1 MSLSPLR
8 NVQFTNTSTRKKE
21 VFRTLEPG
29 KVKMYSC
36 GPTVY
41 GEIHIGNLRA
51 ALTSDL
57 AYRFLRRAGFEVT
70 YVRNYTD
77 IDDKIIKRAQ
87 EEGVPMEVITRRYIE
102 AAEQCYALAGMAE
115 PTRKTR
121 VTDHL
126 PEIIEMI
133 EAILKNGKAYVAG
146 PSGGGPAREGQS
158 SDVYFSIEDFPS
170 YGALSGKSLEDL
182 RAGARVEVNEIKR
195 SPGDFALWKA
205 AKSGEP
211 AWDSPWG
218 KGRPGWHIECSAMAC
233 KWLGPRMDLH
243 HGGEDLVFP
252 HHENEIAQSEAATG
266 IAPYVGV
273 WIHNAFL
280 TFSSEKM
287 SKSLGNVVLAKDFL
301 AQFGGEVARM
311 VFLGVHYRSTFDF
324 NPEMVDHAVSTLA
337 RLYEAK
343 RAAEELLERKIQTP
357 DPMAEALWGGF
368 FIDCERT
375 RNSML
380 DHLANDLNTPGAF
393 AELFGLVRE
402 WNRILAQ
409 GNARNTPAA
418 ILAAQEFIKVIEQ
431 EAGAV
436 LGVGRMRGEAMLRH
450 LSDIRALRSRNEGKT
465 VLSDVEIEEWIRKRK
480 DARSNKDFKTSD
492 EIRDHLLKNGVEI
505 KDSPSGTTWVR
516 S

>member
-1 MSLSPLR
+1 MTSLASMRPI
-8 NVQFTNTSTRKKE
+8 QFTNTQTLKKE
-21 VFRTLEPG
+21 PFQTLEPG

-41 GEIHIGNLRA
+41 GDIHIGNLRA

-57 AYRFLRRAGFEVT
+57 VYRFLKRAGFEVT

-77 IDDKIIKRAQ
+77 IDDKIIKRAHD
-87 EEGVPMEVITRRYIE
+87 EGVTMEVITRRYTE
-102 AAEQCYALAGMAE
+102 AAEHCYALAGMAE
-115 PTRKTR
+115 PTHKTK
-121 VTDHL
+121 VTEHL
-126 PEIIEMI
+126 PEIISMI
-133 EAILKNGKAYVAG
+133 EAILKNGKGYVA
-146 PSGGGPAREGQS
+146 PGG
-158 SDVYFSIEDFPS
+158 DVYFSIESFPA
-170 YGALSGKSLEDL
+170 YGALSGKTLEDL
-182 RAGARVEVNEIKR
+182 RAGARVEVSEIKR
-195 SPGDFALWKA
+195 SPADFALWKA
-205 AKSGEP
+205 AKPGEP

-218 KGRPGWHIECSAMAC
+218 RGRPGWHIECSAMAC
-233 KWLGPRMDLH
+233 KWLGPKMDLH

-266 IAPYVGV
+266 VHPYVGT

-301 AQFGGEVARM
+301 AQYGGEVARM
-311 VFLGVHYRSTFDF
+311 VFLSVHYRSTFDF
-324 NPEMVDHAVSTLA
+324 NPEMVDHAVASLE

-343 RAAEELLERKIQTP
+343 RSAEELLERKIQTP

-375 RNSML
+375 RHAIL

-402 WNRILAQ
+402 WNRILGQ

-418 ILAAQEFIKVIEQ
+418 ILAAQEFVRVIEQ
-431 EAGAV
+431 ETGAV
-436 LGVGRMRGEAMLRH
+436 LGVGRMRGESMLRN
-450 LSDIRALRSRNEGKT
+450 LSEVRVLRSKNEGKT
-465 VLSDVEIEEWIRKRK
+465 VLTDSEVEEWLAKRR
-480 DARSNKDFKTSD
+480 DARAKQDFKTSD
-492 EIRDHLLKNGVEI
+492 QIRDHLLQNGIEI
-505 KDSPSGTTWVR
+505 KDSPSGTTWIR
-516 S
+516 T

>member
-1 MSLSPLR
+1 MNLVSRRNPMSLSPLR

-41 GEIHIGNLRA
+41 GDIHIGNLRA

-218 KGRPGWHIECSAMAC
+218 KGRP
-233 KWLGPRMDLH
+233 
-243 HGGEDLVFP
+243 
-252 HHENEIAQSEAATG
+252 
-266 IAPYVGV
+266 
-273 WIHNAFL
+273 
-280 TFSSEKM
+280 
-287 SKSLGNVVLAKDFL
+287 
-301 AQFGGEVARM
+301 
-311 VFLGVHYRSTFDF
+311 
-324 NPEMVDHAVSTLA
+324 
-337 RLYEAK
+337 
-343 RAAEELLERKIQTP
+343 
-357 DPMAEALWGGF
+357 
-368 FIDCERT
+368 
-375 RNSML
+375 
-380 DHLANDLNTPGAF
+380 
-393 AELFGLVRE
+393 
-402 WNRILAQ
+402 
-409 GNARNTPAA
+409 
-418 ILAAQEFIKVIEQ
+418 
-431 EAGAV
+431 
-436 LGVGRMRGEAMLRH
+436 
-450 LSDIRALRSRNEGKT
+450 
-465 VLSDVEIEEWIRKRK
+465 
-480 DARSNKDFKTSD
+480 
-492 EIRDHLLKNGVEI
+492 
-505 KDSPSGTTWVR
+505 
-516 S
+516 